1 MSLILDALKKLE
13 REKAASRKN
22 SVDIVPAIISSRG
35 HRRWSAEW
43 KLPVMIIAVIALT
56 AAVTTVV
63 VFLLTPRG
71 GTRPASAVPASAEND
86 RPAPRHYAQWEQT
99 SPKLAAEPATGS
111 SAAGPAK
118 VQPMMP
124 SRPAPAETLPGRI
137 QPHESK
143 PFSEKNDNSVQ
154 ISGGGADLKVSGIA
168 WQDDRAERRAVVNGA
183 LVGEGAV
190 VEGARIVRIFQD
202 KVRFSRSG
210 ETFEITVAGSPQAK

>member
-13 REKAASRKN
+13 REKAASRKS

-35 HRRWSAEW
+35 TRSWSAGW
-43 KLPVMIIAVIALT
+43 KLPVVIIAVIAFT
-56 AAVTTVV
+56 AAVTTAV
-63 VFLLTPRG
+63 VFLLASG
-71 GTRPASAVPASAEND
+71 GTRPAPAASASAENF
-86 RPAPRHYAQWEQT
+86 PLALPSLAPGNQ
-99 SPKLAAEPATGS
+99 SNPKLAAEPAISS

-118 VQPMMP
+118 VPPVMP
-124 SRPAPAETLPGRI
+124 TRTAPAETLPGRI

-143 PFSEKNDNSVQ
+143 PFGENNDNSVQ
-154 ISGGGADLKVSGIA
+154 SAGGGADLKVSGIA

-210 ETFEITVAGSPQAK
+210 ETFEVTVAGSPQAR